1 MDLEN
6 LQSELLE
13 RKFKFW
19 EYFTVSFE
27 FLIKFLKENKKMMIT
42 FFAFVFMMIIASSY
56 LKIVDVNN
64 SINYNLG
71 AESEEYGSELLTRLM
86 IFLAIMSYI
95 VIGVTYTVIFL
106 KTVLKIEKKEEKID
120 AFDVMGI
127 IGKLIMLV
135 GFYILVVI
143 PLSIPFM
150 VIFAISPLLRTP
162 IVILF
167 SILFFSIIPYFYMIY
182 FARHKGIIASL
193 KYSFVL
199 AKGNRLR
206 IIVPMIILSLSNSI
220 LVNVIV
226 EFGSYLMDKNF
237 DFNFL
242 IILSTFILETVQ
254 SFGFIYALIL
264 GSVIFL
270 NVEYYYQKE
279 NGNTL
284 YEKV

>member
-1 MDLEN
+1 
-6 LQSELLE
+6 
-13 RKFKFW
+13 
-19 EYFTVSFE
+19 
-27 FLIKFLKENKKMMIT
+27 
-42 FFAFVFMMIIASSY
+42 
-56 LKIVDVNN
+56 
-64 SINYNLG
+64 
-71 AESEEYGSELLTRLM
+71 
-86 IFLAIMSYI
+86 
-95 VIGVTYTVIFL
+95 
-106 KTVLKIEKKEEKID
+106 
-120 AFDVMGI
+120 
-127 IGKLIMLV
+127 
-135 GFYILVVI
+135 
-143 PLSIPFM
+143 
-150 VIFAISPLLRTP
+150 
-162 IVILF
+162 
-167 SILFFSIIPYFYMIY
+167 MIY
-182 FARHKGIIASL
+182 FVRHKGIIASL

-226 EFGSYLMDKNF
+226 EFGSYLMEKNF
-237 DFNFL
+237 DFNFF

>member
-1 MDLEN
+1 MNLEN
-6 LQSELLE
+6 LQNELLE

-19 EYFTVSFE
+19 EYFIVSFE
-27 FLIKFLKENKKMMIT
+27 FLIKFLKENKKMIIT
-42 FFAFVFMMIIASSY
+42 FFAFVFIIIIALSY
-56 LKIVDVNN
+56 VKIEDVKN
-64 SINYNLG
+64 SINQNLVPD
-71 AESEEYGSELLTRLM
+71 SEEHNMSLGTEIMLVLM
-86 IFLAIMSYI
+86 VISCIVTAIMYI
-95 VIGVTYTVIFL
+95 VILL
-106 KTVLKIEKKEEKID
+106 KIVLKIEKKEEKID

-127 IGKLIMLV
+127 IGKFIMLA
-135 GFYILVVI
+135 GFYILVAI

-150 VIFAISPLLRTP
+150 VIFAISRFLRIP
-162 IVILF
+162 IFILF
-167 SILFFSIIPYFYMIY
+167 SILFYSIIPYFYMIY
-182 FARHKGIIASL
+182 FVRHKGIIASL

>member
-254 SFGFIYALIL
+254 SFGYIYALIL
-264 GSVIFL
+264 GNIVFL
-270 NVEYYYQKE
+270 NVEYCYQKE

-284 YEKV
+284 YET